1 MTTSNQASP
10 ASPAS
15 SALTT
20 RLASSPAPVLQPG
33 ILHDFGDGRQ
43 YVIPALSL
51 NAYRGFRKRGASLE
65 AVDVSTDD
73 GLDLIF
79 EAVHAA
85 LVRNYPD
92 MTIEAVSEL
101 LDFSNFMDV
110 MTSVMDVGGAKRKS
124 LAAVASNA
132 PASTAAAA

>member
-51 NAYRGFRKRGASLE
+51 NACWRRPKFDPPCRLKIDPGMG
-65 AVDVSTDD
+65 
-73 GLDLIF
+73 
-79 EAVHAA
+79 
-85 LVRNYPD
+85 
-92 MTIEAVSEL
+92 
-101 LDFSNFMDV
+101 
-110 MTSVMDVGGAKRKS
+110 
-124 LAAVASNA
+124 LAA
-132 PASTAAAA
+132 